1 MNKNT
6 ENKKFKSDYYARA
19 LFNLATAENAV
30 EQTEEELRQ
39 LKDAVLYNLELK
51 KYLSDPSLGQDQRIK
66 TLLEITAQD
75 SGSAIKAFAAMIVI
89 LDLGGMIEQIYSDYV
104 KLANQ
109 FKKQILINVISAV
122 NLEESMLAQI
132 KKDVDIKTGLDV
144 RINNIVDTGIIG
156 GIIIKIGQR
165 VIDLSIKNKIE
176 GMRQKLKSLELKG
189 EYIGIE
195 N

>member
-1 MNKNT
+1 LNKNT

-30 EQTEEELRQ
+30 ERAEEELGQ
-39 LKDAVLYNLELK
+39 LKDAILYNLELK
-51 KYLSDPSLGQDQRIK
+51 KYLSDPSIRQDQRIK
-66 TLLEITAQD
+66 ALLEIIEQ
-75 SGSAIKAFAAMIVI
+75 GSSNAIKAFSAMIII
-89 LDLGGMIEQIYSDYV
+89 LGLGELIEQVYQDYV
-104 KLANQ
+104 KLTNQ
-109 FKKQILINVISAV
+109 FKKQVMINVISAV
-122 NLEESMLAQI
+122 NLEKEVLEQI

-189 EYIGIE
+189 EYIGTE